1 MTKSLF
7 AWFSTKHYLEL
18 AKGIIKMRKIVVTPH
33 VGLGSLKLGMSSEQI
48 LDAIKSEMDDLNV
61 ICNRDI
67 QVSEDKED
75 DGYTLRYI
83 IGSFFFMVRYRND
96 IAIEISV
103 DRELGKGMNIVL
115 YDVNVFNT
123 PVEDLVNYLKRFD
136 ECIHDTEDE
145 QLSTNYEFNGIGICL
160 WREEPFHE
168 KLLLDQAYVE
178 KMSLVIEEMYR
189 YLYFD
194 TVTVKE

>member
-1 MTKSLF
+1 MKTLRVLPNVGIGL
-7 AWFSTKHYLEL
+7 LE
-18 AKGIIKMRKIVVTPH
+18 
-33 VGLGSLKLGMSSEQI
+33 LGMSPNQI
-48 LDAIKSEMDDLNV
+48 LAAIKTECYDLIV
-61 ICNRDI
+61 PGKDI
-67 QVSEDKED
+67 EISEDKED

-83 IGSFFFMVRYRND
+83 TGSFFFMVRYRNGT
-96 IAIEISV
+96 AIEISV
-103 DRELGKGMNIVL
+103 DRELGNGINVVL
-115 YDVNVFNT
+115 YDIDVFNT

-136 ECIHDTEDE
+136 ECIYDTEDE

-168 KLLLDQAYVE
+168 KLLLDRAYME

-194 TVTVKE
+194 IVTVK